1 MSTLDCILLTI
12 GGNLLIFWKSY
23 FSGCSFVISLVTR
36 FIHKILQKYKNTAK
50 SVAQNVKSVAQT
62 VKSVALLLN
71 FYFLGIC
78 PFICA
83 FRFEFCIDK
92 FCVLI
97 LLIFI

>member
-50 SVAQNVKSVAQT
+50 SVAQNVKSVA
-62 VKSVALLLN
+62 LLLN